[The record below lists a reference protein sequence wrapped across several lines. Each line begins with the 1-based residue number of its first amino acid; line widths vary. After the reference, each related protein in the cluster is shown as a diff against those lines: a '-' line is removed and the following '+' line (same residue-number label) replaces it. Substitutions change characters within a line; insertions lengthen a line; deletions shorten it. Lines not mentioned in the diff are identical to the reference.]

1 MPDHMHS
8 HTNSSIGSSARSL
21 MQSTNE
27 DTAESPGPMQNDSEI
42 KAILVGIFEQ
52 VLQQTP
58 IGEDDDFFDLGGD
71 SVQGI
76 NLMLEIEKV
85 TGQTLPVTVL
95 FNAPSVS
102 RIAAHLTKQS
112 ASQQCPCLVLFRSTS
127 GRKPP
132 LFLIHDV
139 TGDVLIFR
147 DLARRLP
154 LDRPIYGLRARGLEN
169 GEAPATE
176 VQEMARDY
184 LAQIRTVQ
192 PQGPYFLG
200 GFSLGGIVAH
210 EMGNILCDEGQ
221 QVGWLGLFDTA
232 VLRHQLAPVD
242 RLAYD
247 YARIV
252 RKLRI
257 LRSLPRSERRT
268 SLVHLFQQLVLRQ
281 PRDMSVYANLSAYAG
296 NPAILANM
304 SRIRAAGLTASSTFR
319 PRPFPGEISFFYA
332 QVRDVGSAID
342 ATPYWRRF
350 AGTLKIFSIPAG
362 HVGMLR
368 PPGVDLLAAQVRAS
382 LGYGAT
388 SGSQAS
394 SEHSENEA

>member
-1 MPDHMHS
+1 MP
-8 HTNSSIGSSARSL
+8 
-21 MQSTNE
+21 STNE
-27 DTAESPGPMQNDSEI
+27 DTAVSSAPVQNGSEI
-42 KAILVGIFEQ
+42 KATLVRIFEQ

-71 SVQGI
+71 SIQGI

-85 TGQTLPVTVL
+85 TGQALPVTVL
-95 FNAPSVS
+95 YNAPSIS

-112 ASQQCPCLVLFRSTS
+112 APLQCPCLVLFSRTGGS
-127 GRKPP
+127 KPP

-154 LDRPIYGLRARGLEN
+154 VDRPIYGLRARGLEN
-169 GEAPATE
+169 GEAPATDIE
-176 VQEMARDY
+176 EMARDY

-210 EMGNILCDEGQ
+210 EMANILREQGQ
-221 QVGWLGLFDTA
+221 RIGWLGLFDTS
-232 VLRHQLAPVD
+232 VLRHQLAGVD

-252 RKLRI
+252 RKLRT
-257 LRSLPRSERRT
+257 LRRLPRSERRT
-268 SLVHLFQQLVLRQ
+268 SLVRVLQQLVLRR
-281 PRDMSVYANLSAYAG
+281 PRDMSVYGNLSAYAG

-304 SRIRAAGLTASSTFR
+304 KRIRAASLRAASTFR
-319 PRPFPGEISFFYA
+319 LRYFPGEISFFFA
-332 QVRDVGSAID
+332 QVRDFSSAID
-342 ATPYWRRF
+342 ATPYWRRY
-350 AGTLKIFSIPAG
+350 ARALKIFCVPAG

-368 PPGVDLLAAQVRAS
+368 PPGVDLLAEQVRAS
-382 LGYGAT
+382 LGYSANA
-388 SGSQAS
+388 GSLAS
-394 SEHSENEA
+394 SDHDETETR